1 MNFEGFSNRK
11 MRKQAAWLTYSNFRD
26 KIIRAHIYSGPRI
39 FRLLEM
45 NAVNARGE
53 LNCSSFGFSWKY
65 LFAHP
70 KSFPKYS
77 LLRLLKKINI

>member
-1 MNFEGFSNRK
+1 MNCERFSNRK

-26 KIIRAHIYSGPRI
+26 KIIRAHIDFGPRI
-39 FRLLEM
+39 EM
-45 NAVNARGE
+45 NTVNARGE

-65 LFAHP
+65 LFAQA

-77 LLRLLKKINI
+77 LLRLFKKINI